1 MAFGACRFLVIAYLS
16 SIAPFCGRVL
26 FRSLLSE
33 SKKDIKDSARLEIMS
48 SAANFPL
55 RTRGHGGA
63 AARQRILVAAA
74 FHRFRGCGRHADLGP
89 RAAREWTR
97 LRAEAWRSLLHR
109 RTTCHQ
115 ELKIAVSNEQSAAI
129 A

>member
-55 RTRGHGGA
+55 RTRGHGGTG
-63 AARQRILVAAA
+63 ARQRGSAFSSPPHSIGFAVVVGTPIL
-74 FHRFRGCGRHADLGP
+74 GRARPVNGHACAPKLGDHFCTG
-89 RAAREWTR
+89 AQHVTR
-97 LRAEAWRSLLHR
+97 S
-109 RTTCHQ
+109 
-115 ELKIAVSNEQSAAI
+115 
-129 A
+129 